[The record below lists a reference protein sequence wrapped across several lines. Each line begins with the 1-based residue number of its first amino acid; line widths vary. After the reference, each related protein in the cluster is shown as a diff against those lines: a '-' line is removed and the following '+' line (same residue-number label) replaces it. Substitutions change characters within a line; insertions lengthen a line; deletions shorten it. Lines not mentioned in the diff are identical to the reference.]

1 LEIWKFGYESRT
13 SENLGKNS
21 EFDCSSGSY
30 PHQFMDSFSRLITF
44 TFFYRLIM
52 QYLPGIIVVVNI
64 KPVFMRKIYFA
75 ASVIALFGVIN
86 ACKKSTTTN
95 NARTMQSLSGSYTI
109 TSLTADIVGQSVNLY
124 DSLPPC
130 ERDNVIQLNSTGT
143 AAFIDAG
150 VVCVPPSDST
160 GTWSLSQNTD
170 TIYVAGGASFIKS
183 WDGTTLVL
191 ANQETISGIPF
202 PVTATTTLL
211 KK

>member
-1 LEIWKFGYESRT
+1 
-13 SENLGKNS
+13 
-21 EFDCSSGSY
+21 
-30 PHQFMDSFSRLITF
+30 
-44 TFFYRLIM
+44 
-52 QYLPGIIVVVNI
+52 
-64 KPVFMRKIYFA
+64 MRKIYFA
-75 ASVIALFGVIN
+75 ASVIILFGVIN
-86 ACKKSTTTN
+86 ACKKSTTSS

-109 TSLTADIVGQSVNLY
+109 TALTADIVGTSVNLY

-130 ERDNVIQLNSTGT
+130 ERDNTIQLNATGT

-150 VVCVPPSDST
+150 VVCVPPSDSS

-191 ANQETISGIPF
+191 SNQETISGIPF